1 MKQLRLLETDK
12 NQQIRNLALE
22 AICLISPPQQ
32 SHSPLP
38 LQPYSPETSPKLTY
52 RWSPE
57 ISLHASLPSD
67 ATRDLCQSDSTDK
80 NTLSQSRSQSP
91 DSTPEKASCV
101 EAHDIRSSN
110 QQSSGRSLFQR
121 APSPVPVLNDVE
133 SEDPVIAR
141 EGAKVLA
148 ADGDEDCQ
156 HIISSHRQSEGQADL
171 WSAQSKTETP
181 LDVVRRPLQ
190 PIQGNSNNIHCSKS
204 GHGLNKIHKPV
215 KWVSSFLPTKTRQV
229 PYVFD
234 LKLPKSHQLLSERW
248 QAGCH

>member
-32 SHSPLP
+32 SQSPLP

-57 ISLHASLPSD
+57 NSLHASLPSE
-67 ATRDLCQSDSTDK
+67 ATRDLCQSDSIDK
-80 NTLSQSRSQSP
+80 TTLSQSRSQSP
-91 DSTPEKASCV
+91 DSTPEKAFCV

-110 QQSSGRSLFQR
+110 QQSSGRSLFPR

-133 SEDPVIAR
+133 SEDRVTSR
-141 EGAKVLA
+141 EGAKFLA

-156 HIISSHRQSEGQADL
+156 HMMSSHRRSEGQANL
-171 WSAQSKTETP
+171 CSTQSKTETP
-181 LDVVRRPLQ
+181 LDVVRKPLQ
-190 PIQGNSNNIHCSKS
+190 PIQGSNINSSKT
-204 GHGLNKIHKPV
+204 GPGLHKIHKSV
-215 KWVSSFLPTKTRQV
+215 K
-229 PYVFD
+229 
-234 LKLPKSHQLLSERW
+234 
-248 QAGCH
+248 